1 METVMSLIAYQG
13 NKKQQDKRRNI
24 KAFNVITR
32 INEAKPLVKHISCDC
47 KCRFNRTKCN
57 LNLK

>member
-1 METVMSLIAYQG
+1 MSLMAYQG
-13 NKKQQDKRRNI
+13 NKKQQDKRRTI

-47 KCRFNRTKCN
+47 KCRFNSAKCN